1 LLIHCV
7 NGKNGLTAS
16 ITPWHNITADIY
28 TFWVIE
34 PFKAFRVKNLSSM
47 HHRVLLI
54 MAVRQCKWC
63 MGLTQWFLIYS
74 PNHCV
79 W

>member
-1 LLIHCV
+1 
-7 NGKNGLTAS
+7 
-16 ITPWHNITADIY
+16 
-28 TFWVIE
+28 
-34 PFKAFRVKNLSSM
+34 M